1 MKRRYE
7 EDVMRKTFL
16 RWILIEFYVFKFST
30 GVKVAEYLISFT
42 DLLVNFDFI
51 LCYRTDI
58 EQTSLF
64 FNVSFNIS
72 PYSLGKF
79 LNLDFI

>member
-16 RWILIEFYVFKFST
+16 RWILIEFYVFTFST

-42 DLLVNFDFI
+42 DLHVNFDFI
-51 LCYRTDI
+51 
-58 EQTSLF
+58 
-64 FNVSFNIS
+64 
-72 PYSLGKF
+72 
-79 LNLDFI
+79 